1 MKIAIKI
8 IAFICIVATLL
19 LLCNSALRFKYAEG
33 IRQMNSFYEQEE
45 NSVDVLILGSSHA
58 FMSFVPELLWENHGY
73 SSYVLASA
81 VQPIWLSYYYLE
93 EALKTQ
99 SPKVIVLE
107 AYRFQ
112 EQNEYIKRV
121 STIKGLYGMK
131 WSKTKINAYR
141 SMLPAKGEEGGEE
154 GLKDTWMEFF
164 NYHSRYSELSEADF
178 LENYGDPAYEYH
190 KGATIVDAVYSKKPT
205 PDVDS
210 FEISSV
216 PLYEKTETYYRKLL
230 ELAASHDIPVL
241 TVLAPMPTTAEC
253 YSRMLSAKAI
263 AEEYGQTFIDYNDY
277 YEELKIDFSKD
288 IADQNGHLNKSG
300 AEKFTTAVGQYLSE
314 HYDVP
319 DRRGDAKYESW
330 DLALKAYDRLYNHG
344 NIPITANPAKYIN
357 ACMEGGDYDLIIT
370 WNQPA
375 EATEEYLEK
384 VKLAFD
390 RLGIEFEDG
399 ALRDGA
405 WIVRNGEVLYEN
417 LTQESFKEPHQ
428 FDRLRDILVTY
439 GTPDHAK
446 WRARTED
453 STLKEQVFYL
463 VDDEGNAVASEGLV
477 IYTYD
482 TWLSN
487 HLYTYVT
494 RK

>member
-19 LLCNSALRFKYAEG
+19 LLCNGALRFKYAEG

-58 FMSFVPELLWENHGY
+58 FMSFVPELLWKNHGY
-73 SSYVLASA
+73 SSYVMASA
-81 VQPIWLSYYYLE
+81 VQPLWISYYYLE

-112 EQNEYIKRV
+112 EQKDYLERQHVVK
-121 STIKGLYGMK
+121 SLYGMK
-131 WSKTKINAYR
+131 WSKTKIDAYR
-141 SMLPAKGEEGGEE
+141 SMLPSKEENDD
-154 GLKDTWMEFF
+154 LALSDTPLEFL

-178 LENYGDPAYEYH
+178 VENYASPAYEYH
-190 KGATIVDAVYSKKPT
+190 KGATIFDTVYSKKTT
-205 PDVDS
+205 PDVGS
-210 FEISSV
+210 FEVSPVPIS
-216 PLYEKTETYYRKLL
+216 EKTETYYRKLL
-230 ELAASHDIPVL
+230 ELAAEHNIPVL

-253 YSRMLSAKAI
+253 YSRMLTAKSI
-263 AEEYGQTFIDYNDY
+263 AEEYGQTFIDYNNH
-277 YEELKIDFSKD
+277 YEELCIDFSKD
-288 IADQNGHLNKSG
+288 IADQYGHLNKSG
-300 AEKFTTAVGQYLSE
+300 AEKFTAAVGQYLSE
-314 HYDVP
+314 HYEIP

-344 NIPITANPAKYIN
+344 NIPISASPAKYVDGCLEN
-357 ACMEGGDYDLIIT
+357 GDYDLIIT

-384 VKLAFD
+384 VKLTFD

-399 ALRDGA
+399 VLRDGS
-405 WIVRNGEVLYEN
+405 WIVRNGKVIYEN